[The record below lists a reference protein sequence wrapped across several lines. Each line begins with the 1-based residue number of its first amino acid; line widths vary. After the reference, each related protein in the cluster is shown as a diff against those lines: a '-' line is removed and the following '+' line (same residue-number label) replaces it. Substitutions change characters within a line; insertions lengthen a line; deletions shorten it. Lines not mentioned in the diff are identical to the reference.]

1 MKDGS
6 TVPSYVVG
14 IDLGD
19 RSSRVCVLDAG
30 TGETL
35 EESRVRTTRL
45 GLEQRFSG
53 VERMRVALEVGAH
66 SRWVSQCLAE
76 LGHEVIV
83 ANPRK
88 VRLISQNRSKDD
100 RVDARVLAQL
110 ARVDPQLLYPVR
122 HRGEAAQT
130 DLAVLRSRD
139 VLVRCRT
146 RLILHCRGAAK
157 AAGHRLPSCSA
168 HSFAGQ
174 VLPKLPSSLDL
185 ALGPVVEMIGELTR
199 RIRRADRQIEQIARD
214 RYPEVARMT
223 RVRGVGTLTA
233 LAFVL
238 TLEDPHRF
246 RRSREVGPYLG
257 LVPARAESGQSRPQ
271 LRITKQGDRFLRGL
285 LVQCG
290 HYILGPFGEDCNLR
304 RHGEAIQQRGGQ
316 RAKKT
321 AAVAV
326 ARKLAVLL
334 HRLWIHEAPYEPFY
348 RPRQPQLAA

>member
-6 TVPSYVVG
+6 TVPKRVVG

-19 RSSRVCVLDAG
+19 RSSQLCVLDAQ
-30 TGETL
+30 TGEVL

-45 GLEQRFSG
+45 GLEQRFAG

-66 SRWVSQCLAE
+66 SRWVSQCLEA

-88 VRLISQNRSKDD
+88 VRLISQNRAKDD

-110 ARVDPQLLYPVR
+110 ARVDPTLLYPVR
-122 HRGEAAQT
+122 HRGEAAQK
-130 DLAVLRSRD
+130 DLAVLRARD
-139 VLVRCRT
+139 VLVRSRT
-146 RLILHCRGAAK
+146 GLISHCRGAAK
-157 AAGHRLPSCSA
+157 AAGHRFPPCSA
-168 HSFAGQ
+168 HSFAGKAM
-174 VLPKLPSSLDL
+174 PKLPPGLDL
-185 ALGPVVEMIGELTR
+185 ALGPVVETIGALTR
-199 RIRRADRQIEQIARD
+199 RIRHIDREIERIARD
-214 RYPEVARMT
+214 RYPEVARLT

-257 LVPARAESGQSRPQ
+257 LVPARAESGQSRPE
-271 LRITKQGDRFLRGL
+271 LRITKQGDRFLRRL

-290 HYILGPFGEDCNLR
+290 HYILGPFGEDCDLR
-304 RHGEAIQQRGGQ
+304 RYGEAIYHRGGR

-334 HRLWIHEAPYEPFY
+334 HSLWIHPAPYEPFY
-348 RPRQPQLAA
+348 RPQQRHLAA